1 MRLLLAR
8 QLLSTLPLRP
18 EVLLVHLHQHPQ
30 DRHRLAVARVGVPQG
45 SVISPVLFNFFVA
58 DHPNTADLH
67 TSYAD
72 DFTVAA
78 ASPSVP
84 ETAGRLTDHATD
96 VANWTME
103 RGLKISLAKS
113 HVT

>member
-1 MRLLLAR
+1 M
-8 QLLSTLPLRP
+8 
-18 EVLLVHLHQHPQ
+18 
-30 DRHRLAVARVGVPQG
+30 ARVGVPQG
-45 SVISPVLFNFFVA
+45 SISTVLFNFFVA

-67 TSYAD
+67 TSYTD
-72 DFTVAA
+72 DFTGAA
-78 ASPSVP
+78 ASPSVL

-96 VANWTME
+96 VPNWTME